1 MTEPRTGR
9 PGMAALTLLL
19 ILLITAAWWALA
31 LWPAGPVEP
40 EWLARTRATCFGSVA
55 GGLPDAGG
63 WILLIGEPI
72 GMVVALMAVWGTALK
87 EDFRRIGADRRW
99 RLVAGAV
106 AGAVLL
112 GVTAAGRRVAYAEG
126 FGTPI
131 TTTPY
136 GVPTPVDY
144 DLGATALTDQHGA
157 RVTVAAAS
165 GGPALL
171 TFAFGHCTTI
181 CETIVHDVRA
191 ARAAAGKAE
200 VPLLVITLDPW
211 RDTPSQLPSLAA
223 HWRLEPQ
230 DRVLSGT
237 VAEVES
243 LLDQLGVTRQRNET
257 TGDIV
262 HVGTVMALDDRGHVV
277 SRLDGGW
284 GRVPQLL
291 AGMPSPPAGVSAGSK

>member
-1 MTEPRTGR
+1 M
-9 PGMAALTLLL
+9 
-19 ILLITAAWWALA
+19 
-31 LWPAGPVEP
+31 AGPD
-40 EWLARTRATCFGSVA
+40 ARDLLRVGRWRAA
-55 GGLPDAGG
+55 
-63 WILLIGEPI
+63 
-72 GMVVALMAVWGTALK
+72 
-87 EDFRRIGADRRW
+87 RRRRLDPADRRAD
-99 RLVAGAV
+99 RHGGGPDGSLGHGAQGGFPTHRRRPPL
-106 AGAVLL
+106 A
-112 GVTAAGRRVAYAEG
+112 TGRRSGGRRSAPRRDRGRQAG
-126 FGTPI
+126 G
-131 TTTPY
+131 
-136 GVPTPVDY
+136 PTPRGSVRQSPPRH
-144 DLGATALTDQHGA
+144 TACRPRWTTISGPRHSLISTA

-200 VPLLVITLDPW
+200 VPLPVITLDPW